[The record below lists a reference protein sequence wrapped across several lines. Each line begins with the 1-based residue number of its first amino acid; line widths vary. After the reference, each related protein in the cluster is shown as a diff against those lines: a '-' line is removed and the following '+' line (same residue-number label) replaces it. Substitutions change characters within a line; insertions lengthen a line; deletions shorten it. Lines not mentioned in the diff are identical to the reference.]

1 MAERDELR
9 EGLEE
14 RLGERLSALLLARI
28 TSMERRDLVTT
39 QDLAD
44 LQSALMS
51 RFDLIDQRFEQVDQR
66 FEQVDQRFEQV
77 DRRLDQVDHRL
88 DQLDRRVDQVDHRL
102 EAMDLRFEGAER
114 RLSAGEHSLQDV
126 TEQLRSLDGRFALH
140 AAVMEQRLETVNL
153 SVEKASSDVIATMR
167 GELTAAVTSQTRL
180 VIFAVLGSIASYG
193 GISVA
198 LAS

>member
-14 RLGERLSALLLARI
+14 RLGERLSALLVARI

-66 FEQVDQRFEQV
+66 FEQVD
-77 DRRLDQVDHRL
+77 RRLDQVD
-88 DQLDRRVDQVDHRL
+88 RRVNQVDYRL

-167 GELTAAVTSQTRL
+167 GELTGAVTSQTRL